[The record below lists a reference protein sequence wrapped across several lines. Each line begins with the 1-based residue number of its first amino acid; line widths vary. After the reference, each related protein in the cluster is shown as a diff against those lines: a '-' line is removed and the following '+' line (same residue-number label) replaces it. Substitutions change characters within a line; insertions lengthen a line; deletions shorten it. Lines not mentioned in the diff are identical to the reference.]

1 MKLRSGRKLLRQLS
15 SSIRKPK
22 ASSDDKRKPF
32 APLHEFRAIVPDF
45 GAISTEF
52 IRPPPQDLRIPP
64 PQDLRIP
71 PPPQDLRIPPPPQDL
86 MIPPPPPEYDD
97 IRTPLPIQYLFE
109 SSLQRFNRELRTPPP
124 HQGSSCGGIYLTD
137 GVLDS
142 ICGAFQRYT
151 RSDDCAPVRH
161 WKKYFANSSTDV
173 SPNKVLRKWL
183 SHVLISGMS
192 WKIAISQIQ
201 DPLKDTA
208 RQIFLELHAKHYEE
222 GTF

>member
-52 IRPPPQDLRIPP
+52 IR
-64 PQDLRIP
+64 
-71 PPPQDLRIPPPPQDL
+71 PPPQDL

-142 ICGAFQRYT
+142 ICGALQR
-151 RSDDCAPVRH
+151 
-161 WKKYFANSSTDV
+161 
-173 SPNKVLRKWL
+173 
-183 SHVLISGMS
+183 
-192 WKIAISQIQ
+192 
-201 DPLKDTA
+201 
-208 RQIFLELHAKHYEE
+208 
-222 GTF
+222 